1 MIRSI
6 SRAAALAAVVFAASA
21 ASAATLSSWNVGS
34 GQDKDN
40 FQLNSATFDNGIVQL
55 GLRAQL
61 RTLGSVAPSGDVYS
75 IAPGTQSAPAVP
87 APNRARWNFD
97 IHAFAAGGL
106 ANLDTL
112 TLSIVSDNANQ
123 PTAVSFNLFDPTL
136 NAAISSSNVGLGQDR
151 ASYLQASQNPVF
163 APWFT
168 APFDSFAPGN
178 YRFTLTATRALGNS
192 PQPMI
197 QTISEGMTV
206 TIVPT
211 PTALPAGLALM
222 IGGVLASRMGRNR
235 LA

>member
-40 FQLNSATFDNGIVQL
+40 FQLNAATFDNGIVQL

-61 RTLGSVAPSGDVYS
+61 RTLGSVAPNGDVYS
-75 IAPGTQSAPAVP
+75 FEPGTQSAPATP
-87 APNRARWNFD
+87 NANRARWNFD

-123 PTAVSFNLFDPTL
+123 PTAASFNLLDPTL
-136 NAAISSSNVGLGQDR
+136 NAAISSSNVALGQDR

-163 APWFT
+163 APWF
-168 APFDSFAPGN
+168 AGSFDSFAPGN
-178 YRFTLTATRALGNS
+178 YRFTLTATRTLGNAPG
-192 PQPMI
+192 PQS
-197 QTISEGMTV
+197 ISENMTV

-222 IGGVLASRMGRNR
+222 VGGVLASRMGRNR